1 MSQKI
6 KFVDG
11 TEVAI
16 IGCFGAR
23 EYFRDILR
31 DTLEFRLDPAIMTL
45 DEADS
50 LFSAENCE
58 TIILIEENE
67 VEVVADDGTISTEI
81 HINEFEHK
89 NYTLRISLSK
99 REENVLTSDNTI
111 EATTMLC
118 CKMGQKSEV
127 EIIADSYAILM
138 GDMA

>member
-1 MSQKI
+1 MSQKM

-11 TEVAI
+11 TEVSI

-23 EYFRDILR
+23 EYFRDVLR

-50 LFSAENCE
+50 LFNAENCE

-67 VEVVADDGTISTEI
+67 VEVVAEDGTTTTEI
-81 HINEFEHK
+81 QTNEFTHE

-99 REENVLTSDNTI
+99 REENILTSDNTT
-111 EATTMLC
+111 ETATLLC
-118 CKMGQKSEV
+118 CKMGQKSES
-127 EIIADSYAILM
+127 EIIAESYAILM